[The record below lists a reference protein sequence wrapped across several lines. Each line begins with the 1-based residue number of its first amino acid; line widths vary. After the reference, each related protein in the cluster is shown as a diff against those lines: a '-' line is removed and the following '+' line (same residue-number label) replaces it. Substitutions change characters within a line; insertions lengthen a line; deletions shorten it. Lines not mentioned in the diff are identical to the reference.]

1 MGNDNL
7 KTESNNANVLLGAGF
22 VYLVECSSGSWDSYH
37 WWVGGIFEKQEDA
50 DKYAQSLNDEN
61 KRLKEVEC
69 SIKTPFEDM
78 TDEEET
84 EYYRWWNGNNDA
96 MEWNGAKV
104 KQYPINKPCT

>member
-1 MGNDNL
+1 MTKVSN
-7 KTESNNANVLLGAGF
+7 EEQSNNANVLLGDGF
-22 VYLVECSSGSWDSYH
+22 VYLVECSSGIWDSYH

-50 DKYAQSLNDEN
+50 EKYAQKLNDEN
-61 KRLKEVEC
+61 KRLKELEC
-69 SIKTPFEDM
+69 PIKTPVEDM

-104 KQYPINKPCT
+104 KQYPVNKPCT